1 MLKHLVHLH
10 HLKSKENT
18 DYDEKTTLCTAT
30 LSDTDGWLGNTTFN
44 ILNSNPSATT
54 ELEREHDLFEFTFNK
69 TIGDTVFN
77 TTVYLITRVQLDY
90 EKNIFYSFT
99 VQAQDGAGHSTIPN
113 ANVTCIVDVGDLND
127 MPPEWT
133 YFFTTKQ
140 IVEKTSYNFN
150 VTAVD
155 GDRGINAPIHYSIIS
170 YDEDVCEGCCV
181 TLETVDGK
189 AVLTVNPIDRDA
201 KDLSTYAFRIMAQ
214 EEDDP
219 PYNVTLDIT
228 FILEDIDDNSPLFK
242 QVYFSDGS
250 SVTLADGVTKIIEF
264 SFLENFAE
272 TINGTIWIRD
282 IDTGENAQFSVELV
296 EDEDGEYQNE
306 TYTQPFL
313 IVPTAGYKSGNF
325 SIPVKNNTKLDFEN
339 ETWQNFSF
347 YVHSWDKNETNQDL
361 LLVKIHLIDYND
373 ELPIFGEE
381 YSVDVNETIEKG
393 EKLIQVKATDRDAE
407 DAILEHELVGA
418 NAIIKLMEIDH
429 AEGIITVAVDDA
441 FDYDRINPVIFQ
453 VQAID
458 AVRHTTTVSV
468 TVNLLDVNNKAP
480 TYKVSDVIRVDEN
493 QKIGDRLNVTITA
506 SDVDTTRN
514 LTAEIDWENSFAM
527 KNSQKLTSTAENL
540 KAMRFLD
547 LDYEIDPTANDTI
560 EIYLAI
566 NNNNDDQTAPDY
578 ETFDTLYLNVT
589 IIDHNTKLP
598 EFADKMSIQALIVVN
613 INDINDNEPIFT
625 DDTIARNRTVY
636 ERVKN
641 GTLVGS
647 IEAIDKD
654 IGDIVTYTCIS
665 AYESTDWLTCNSQGE
680 ITTKT
685 DQIDADTNKVYNIT
699 IKCNATDGFFIT
711 SQDFNI
717 YVMDT
722 NNQFPQVMVN
732 NTLPSTATVSVLEK
746 SAANTPI
753 VPIGAYDADRDIPFH
768 DVKCTF
774 NQSDLC
780 YESFIIVDSEILVL
794 VGGNDLNRD
803 ENLPKYD
810 CMLTCFDNP
819 NREQQFDRNV
829 NSTTAITIKLI
840 DINDHCPAMLPLDL
854 AISENRKKDI
864 DEGANAEIEMHVLT
878 VFKISEDGEEDYTA
892 EELFD
897 TQKGEDSEY
906 RVNDTVKQWNLIAKK
921 DLKDYY
927 GNFVIQMNITDLGD
941 PANGTELPENIA
953 LKNQAKIYVTV
964 EKYNYYAPVFLFP
977 NSSKL
982 NFSLQADQEP
992 EKPLSMYRNSETF
1005 GNITIRDGA
1014 ENEGCIDKWIPRFD
1028 VSVVNDFGVST
1039 KNFFTIASLG
1049 DCTGQ
1054 LQVTDLYNKEDVVD
1068 IVTFQVRI
1076 TAILA
1081 DVTSLDENEAPYSQ
1095 SIDIKLQ
1102 FVDIN
1107 DDPIFDPTSW
1117 NTTIRE
1123 GDASLIIPIND
1134 HKAFYPNLDDGDD
1147 DPPSIY
1153 YFLKS
1158 DDADILSTFSIEL
1171 NTGNIKLQTAL
1182 DYLNSRSYQ
1191 FKMLCSRNN
1200 SAVSSKSASIL
1211 DVNVEVIEINNHI
1224 PQWTQKSFYGAILKS
1239 TQKNS
1244 IVLTINATD
1253 LDTMDQG
1260 NLTYSISSDFEA
1272 FGSESLVQVIKN
1284 NPFQL
1289 EATSGRVTLNFAV
1302 EANMKGYFLFT
1313 VKVEDTQDQFGNGPH
1328 ENTTTVTIYI
1338 VTDDNIITF
1347 KFENTLDAVV
1357 DTELYILE
1365 TISKILGWN
1374 CQEQNI
1380 DKNTVNGIQYDNVTV
1395 ANIYCMDNSTLL
1407 TTDDLKAKLN
1417 NINTFQQL
1425 KRELL
1430 EHGILLQTFDG
1441 DSSVVV
1447 TLETN
1452 LKVALIA
1459 VSVILGALCLILAI
1473 TFFFK
1478 TRDRGPWEFLPDVS
1492 STTAVDVI
1500 KGDKAVG
1507 EVIYHKFYK
1516 ISYCYEYLNLTSL
1529 ELSRRITR
1537 LTERKFG
1544 SDESTINRK
1553 GINAPNTNVFAVE
1566 GSNPVFKN
1574 DFTNDDK
1581 IPNDASSIHSGNSDL
1596 VGVEDNP
1603 DFDEMF
1609 GKEKF

>member
-1 MLKHLVHLH
+1 MYKIIFSNFTYALILPIYFIGMEIPWSFWLFPVLS
-10 HLKSKENT
+10 LMVNGYTITPGKSPLILSWTADNANDRYTMEFKENNHIESGNHVALFTIT
-18 DYDEKTTLCTAT
+18 D
-30 LSDTDGWLGNTTFN
+30 
-44 ILNSNPSATT
+44 
-54 ELEREHDLFEFTFNK
+54 R
-69 TIGDTVFN
+69 
-77 TTVYLITRVQLDY
+77 
-90 EKNIFYSFT
+90 
-99 VQAQDGAGHSTIPN
+99 
-113 ANVTCIVDVGDLND
+113 
-127 MPPEWT
+127 
-133 YFFTTKQ
+133 
-140 IVEKTSYNFN
+140 
-150 VTAVD
+150 
-155 GDRGINAPIHYSIIS
+155 
-170 YDEDVCEGCCV
+170 CCV

-296 EDEDGEYQNE
+296 EDKDREYQNE

-641 GTLVGS
+641 GTLDTVLG
-647 IEAIDKD
+647 
-654 IGDIVTYTCIS
+654 
-665 AYESTDWLTCNSQGE
+665 
-680 ITTKT
+680 
-685 DQIDADTNKVYNIT
+685 QIQA
-699 IKCNATDGFFIT
+699 
-711 SQDFNI
+711 
-717 YVMDT
+717 
-722 NNQFPQVMVN
+722 
-732 NTLPSTATVSVLEK
+732 
-746 SAANTPI
+746 
-753 VPIGAYDADRDIPFH
+753 
-768 DVKCTF
+768 
-774 NQSDLC
+774 
-780 YESFIIVDSEILVL
+780 
-794 VGGNDLNRD
+794 
-803 ENLPKYD
+803 
-810 CMLTCFDNP
+810 
-819 NREQQFDRNV
+819 
-829 NSTTAITIKLI
+829 
-840 DINDHCPAMLPLDL
+840 
-854 AISENRKKDI
+854 KDI

-927 GNFVIQMNITDLGD
+927 GNFVIQMN
-941 PANGTELPENIA
+941 
-953 LKNQAKIYVTV
+953 
-964 EKYNYYAPVFLFP
+964 
-977 NSSKL
+977 
-982 NFSLQADQEP
+982 DQEP

-1244 IVLTINATD
+1244 IVLTIN
-1253 LDTMDQG
+1253 
-1260 NLTYSISSDFEA
+1260 
-1272 FGSESLVQVIKN
+1272 
-1284 NPFQL
+1284 
-1289 EATSGRVTLNFAV
+1289 
-1302 EANMKGYFLFT
+1302 
-1313 VKVEDTQDQFGNGPH
+1313 
-1328 ENTTTVTIYI
+1328 
-1338 VTDDNIITF
+1338 
-1347 KFENTLDAVV
+1347 
-1357 DTELYILE
+1357 ILE

-1478 TRDRGPWEFLPDVS
+1478 TRE
-1492 STTAVDVI
+1492 
-1500 KGDKAVG
+1500 
-1507 EVIYHKFYK
+1507 
-1516 ISYCYEYLNLTSL
+1516 
-1529 ELSRRITR
+1529 